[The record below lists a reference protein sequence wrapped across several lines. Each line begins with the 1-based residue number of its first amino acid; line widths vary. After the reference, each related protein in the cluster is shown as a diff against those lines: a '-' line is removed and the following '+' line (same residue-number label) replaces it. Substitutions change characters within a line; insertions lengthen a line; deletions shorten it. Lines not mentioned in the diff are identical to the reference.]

1 MGRLAALPILL
12 LSGLWVSRQGS
23 DPMWCLLMVAAA
35 GLLIN
40 GSGNLSLWQPEEKYL
55 GMSTHR
61 LDPQDR

>member
-1 MGRLAALPILL
+1 
-12 LSGLWVSRQGS
+12 
-23 DPMWCLLMVAAA
+23 MWCLLMVAAA

-55 GMSTHR
+55 GMSTHP